1 VLSLNILKY
10 KDESEEL
17 LKQQREGLFEEEFLE
32 LMRLLQV
39 TLADTFARYSNP
51 KVKMM
56 EFS

>member
-10 KDESEEL
+10 KDESEEH

-39 TLADTFARYSNP
+39 TLADTFAKYCNP

-56 EFS
+56 EFT

>member
-1 VLSLNILKY
+1 LNILKY